1 MAEAKT
7 YKPADLNKDGK
18 VTKKEQAR
26 YDKNQRAE
34 FMALLPAQYEML
46 SQDEQVKE
54 FLDRKVQEFIDSEEG
69 FSKEAFFIEMD
80 NLPYFQKLSKAAIK
94 DMDLEKRLPA
104 VYEQEVAAEVEDLR
118 DQAVQLGVQ
127 ATDDDLRK
135 LVVSRRRTGMS
146 DAQVQNALANMV
158 SVQRGRMMGQA
169 GQLLQGIKQWAYQ
182 NGVNLSEDLVRGY
195 VTQIQM
201 GDLTENDV
209 KSNIRRTYMSGAAP
223 AWREAIDGGLDP
235 IDVFSPHLN
244 SARQILEDPF
254 IDLNDPVMKQ
264 ITQAVGPDGK
274 PYQMPLYE
282 AEKVFRQDPR
292 WQKTD
297 NAYATYA
304 SAADDILSM
313 FGFR

>member
-127 ATDDDLRK
+127 ATDQELRD
-135 LVVSRRRTGMS
+135 LVVRKRRTGMS
-146 DAQVQNALANMV
+146 QGQLQNALASMV
-158 SVQRGRMMGQA
+158 DVQQNRMRGAA
-169 GQLLQGIKQWAYQ
+169 GAAQDSLEQWADRNGLRISKDMIQNYVRKIQFGETTEDDVKADLRKTFMTGMYPAWADKINAGYDPADIFSPYLESAKQLLEDDS
-182 NGVNLSEDLVRGY
+182 LSL
-195 VTQIQM
+195 Q
-201 GDLTENDV
+201 
-209 KSNIRRTYMSGAAP
+209 
-223 AWREAIDGGLDP
+223 
-235 IDVFSPHLN
+235 
-244 SARQILEDPF
+244 
-254 IDLNDPVMKQ
+254 DPVMQ
-264 ITQAVGPDGK
+264 RITQGVNAEGK
-274 PYQMPLYE
+274 PVVVPLYE
-282 AEKVFRQDPR
+282 AQKVIRQDPR